1 MQENTKKRLTILAV
15 LAGLNILLGNLVVGD
30 GQQLSGEVVLAH
42 SPEMRRATLTT
53 FLFSLQLVALLL
65 GALAAAVPYRKKSYD
80 EKVLTFSLLIAIGLQ
95 GLFLLAGIYK
105 LLF

>member
-1 MQENTKKRLTILAV
+1 MQESTKKRLTILAV

-65 GALAAAVPYRKKSYD
+65 GALAAVPHRKKSYD

>member
-1 MQENTKKRLTILAV
+1 MQAKTKKRLTILAV

-30 GQQLSGEVVLAH
+30 GQHLNGEVILAH

-53 FLFSLQLVALLL
+53 FLFGLQVVALLL
-65 GALAAAVPYRKKSYD
+65 AVLAAVVPYQKRSYD
-80 EKVLTFSLLIAIGLQ
+80 DKFLTFGLLIAIGLQ
-95 GLFLLAGIYK
+95 GLFLLAGLYK

>member
-65 GALAAAVPYRKKSYD
+65 GALAAAVPYRKKS
-80 EKVLTFSLLIAIGLQ
+80 SLLIAIGLQ
-95 GLFLLAGIYK
+95 GLFLLTGIYK